1 MNDKTIKRVYPFSLF
16 YVIYN
21 YRILS
26 YIFNR
31 HRVTSHSVCACVRV
45 CVCVKLQ

>member
-16 YVIYN
+16 YVYN

-31 HRVTSHSVCACVRV
+31 HRATSHSVRACV
-45 CVCVKLQ
+45 CEIT